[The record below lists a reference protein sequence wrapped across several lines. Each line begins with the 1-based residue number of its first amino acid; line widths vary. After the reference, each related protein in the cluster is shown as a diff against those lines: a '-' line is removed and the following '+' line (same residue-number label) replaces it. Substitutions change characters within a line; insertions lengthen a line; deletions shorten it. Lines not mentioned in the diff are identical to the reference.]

1 MNVNAYLTFRKDYL
15 KIRERII
22 KRLETVQ
29 LKFDKSGHGEKGL
42 FTMKLRDCKQLHYVV
57 LKEKKD
63 WDDTFNFISI
73 KTLAL
78 FLSTDLEIKKKV
90 LANNKEILKYIIDT
104 QFDEYEKD
112 GKKKFEIDFVISFN
126 QNNDK
131 NRKIHDLMEKLNS
144 MSDEELLNMK

>member
-29 LKFDKSGHGEKGL
+29 LKFDKNGNGEKGL
-42 FTMKLRDCKQLHYVV
+42 FTMKLRDCKQLHIPNGA
-57 LKEKKD
+57 LITG
-63 WDDTFNFISI
+63 DTLNFISI

-78 FLSTDLEIKKKV
+78 FLSTDLDIKKKV
-90 LANNKEILKYIIDT
+90 LANNSEILVYAIDP
-104 QFDEYEKD
+104 QLDEYYDKD

-126 QNNDK
+126 QNNDE

-144 MSDEELLNMK
+144 MTDEELLNMK